1 MKSLPIAS
9 LALVLALS
17 GCSSSPSI
25 EEETESEQ
33 QEIELK
39 VKLIEYELCLRT
51 QEEYW
56 KNLNEYLNPQT
67 VEGLALENC
76 ANKRP

>member
-1 MKSLPIAS
+1 MKSLSIVS

-25 EEETESEQ
+25 EEETGSEEK
-33 QEIELK
+33 EIELK

-56 KNLNEYLNPQT
+56 TNLNKYLNAQT
-67 VEGLALENC
+67 VEGLALEIC
-76 ANKRP
+76 AKKRP

>member
-1 MKSLPIAS
+1 MNSLPIAS

-17 GCSSSPSI
+17 GCASSPSI

-51 QEEYW
+51 QQEYW
-56 KNLNEYLNPQT
+56 KNLRRFDIQT
-67 VEGLALENC
+67 VERLAIKNC